1 MSLTEALHRFFFYLG
16 TNDGTLLVRSIE
28 VLFFWLITYMI
39 VSEFL
44 RTKEE
49 ELQYL
54 ALAFGIFSIEKTIL
68 TFTTWILI
76 FSDISLQAMPA
87 FLPLA
92 QFGLE
97 MLAIMMMANAFGFP
111 LFRRVE
117 KKFLGSIY
125 IQTAILVALVTVI
138 EFFWL
143 RSSELEK
150 GLSFTAF
157 WGSTVFTSVGLFYL
171 LVAMLFT
178 LKGGTND
185 RYRANL
191 FLAFLAYFVALAF
204 RLSNFWLFKGAYGRL
219 YVAEQPLPLLSALLF
234 LRFVYLKLVD
244 KATLQEKLRHSESQ
258 LEAEKKIGR
267 MKDEFVSTV
276 SHELRTPLTSIKL
289 FVSLLLQGKLGSLQP
304 KQEKALKTVKEEGDR
319 LANLIDDLLDLSR
332 LEAGKVKL
340 KLASFSPH
348 DFLHDNM
355 HYELAKEK
363 GIKVGLKISGNFKV
377 KADVAKF
384 KQIFINLLSN
394 AVKFTDSGG
403 TITIEAEPDGDRWIF
418 KISDTGKG
426 IEQDKLPR
434 LFEKFFQAND
444 YMTRTQKGTGL
455 GLAIV
460 KRSVELHKGTI
471 SAHSE
476 AGKGS
481 TFIVS
486 LPIEP

>member
-1 MSLTEALHRFFFYLG
+1 M
-16 TNDGTLLVRSIE
+16 
-28 VLFFWLITYMI
+28 
-39 VSEFL
+39 
-44 RTKEE
+44 
-49 ELQYL
+49 
-54 ALAFGIFSIEKTIL
+54 
-68 TFTTWILI
+68 
-76 FSDISLQAMPA
+76 
-87 FLPLA
+87 
-92 QFGLE
+92 
-97 MLAIMMMANAFGFP
+97 
-111 LFRRVE
+111 
-117 KKFLGSIY
+117 
-125 IQTAILVALVTVI
+125 
-138 EFFWL
+138 
-143 RSSELEK
+143 
-150 GLSFTAF
+150 
-157 WGSTVFTSVGLFYL
+157 
-171 LVAMLFT
+171 
-178 LKGGTND
+178 
-185 RYRANL
+185 
-191 FLAFLAYFVALAF
+191 
-204 RLSNFWLFKGAYGRL
+204 
-219 YVAEQPLPLLSALLF
+219 LSALLF